1 MIIKIVKINKKR
13 ILDGIKYTNCI
24 YTKIILINL
33 RGGGNNKKKNY
44 FIKKIIL

>member
-24 YTKIILINL
+24 YTICILINL
-33 RGGGNNKKKNY
+33 RGGGTIKKKIN
-44 FIKKIIL
+44 FIIKK